1 MPIKTIAFELSQ
13 ESATEIVN
21 EQVLSKIDDLH
32 KLKINKLE
40 SSYNYRTIGSQFHV
54 VTSVL
59 SNYEKFISVK
69 TQGFYYNWIFI

>member
-32 KLKINKLE
+32 KLMINKLE
-40 SSYNYRTIGSQFHV
+40 SSHNYKTIGSQFHA

-59 SNYEKFISVK
+59 SHYEKFISVK
-69 TQGFYYNWIFI
+69 TQGF

>member
-32 KLKINKLE
+32 KLIINKLE
-40 SSYNYRTIGSQFHV
+40 SSHNYRTIDSQFHV

-69 TQGFYYNWIFI
+69 TQGF